1 MVGKVFIYKLIICA
15 QRDFST
21 VIILSIFCDAVLRI
35 IGDGILTSLAHES
48 VLYVKQCA
56 YVCLN
61 AHAIELHLVEIC
73 RSLCHKRLCNHA
85 AARNGEQR
93 ETQTCDVLSCLN
105 GLHIAYSF
113 AVFEEPDTIQRRNIY
128 FKDASVRAGAD
139 CEASFCALCII
150 VFVVLDADN
159 RRCSDC
165 CVNKSRE

>member
-35 IGDGILTSLAHES
+35 IGECVLTSLAHES
-48 VLYVKQCA
+48 VLYVKHFA

-73 RSLCHKRLCNHA
+73 RSLCHKRLCNQI

-93 ETQTCDVLSCLN
+93 ESKTCDVLSGLN
-105 GLHIAYSF
+105 GDHVANSL
-113 AVFEEPDTIQRRNIY
+113 AVLEELDAIQRRNVY
-128 FKDASVRAGAD
+128 FKDASVRVCAD
-139 CEASFCALCII
+139 CKACLCALCII

-159 RRCSDC
+159 R
-165 CVNKSRE
+165 